1 MSDERTELATPVLPG
16 PAALAVPDELGDY
29 TGDNVQIFKDTAHI
43 RQRPGMYIGD
53 TGPKGLHHLVYELV
67 YNSVDEALAGYC
79 HLIHVK
85 INVDGSLGVSDDG
98 RGIPVDEHPEAKR
111 PTLEVVMTTVGAGAK
126 FDKNTYRVSA
136 GLHGIGAKAVTAL
149 SEWVEAEVRRD
160 GKVYTQEYERGKP
173 ITPVTEIGVTNQAAG
188 AEPSF
193 ANRRSGTRIKFKP
206 DPLVF
211 KDVTFD
217 YDTLEGR
224 LRELAFL
231 NKGLAIQ
238 LTDERTGKE
247 ELFKYDGGIAE
258 FVEYLNRTTDTLHKP
273 VYVDRTVDNVRM
285 DGTVEK
291 VRVEV
296 ALQYTTDEEERV
308 RCYANNAFNSV
319 GGTHLVGFRTALTRV
334 LNAYGDKENLFK
346 NDLKPIGEDFREGLT
361 AVVSVQV
368 PEPQLE
374 AQTKIR
380 LNNPEVEGLVSGVV
394 HEHLAKYLE
403 ENPKD
408 AQKIMKKVILAA
420 EAREAASK
428 AKKAL
433 KDRKSILNSGGLP
446 GKLYDCT
453 NRDRD
458 EAELFLVEG
467 QSAGGSAES
476 GRNRMFQAILPL
488 RGKVLNVEKART
500 EKVLGNDEICNLI
513 SAVGIDIG
521 NSEDVSKRRYG
532 KVIILTDADVD
543 GQHIRTLLLTF
554 FYRQM
559 RQLIADGHVFVA
571 RPPLY
576 KVTHR
581 KSVRYVQSME
591 EMNRDLMERGR
602 AGTRFTVLPAPAE
615 GSAVPPAPVVL
626 EGERLA
632 KLVAVLSELAEP
644 LRILERRGL
653 TLASFFKE
661 ETPEGLP
668 LFRLRLRGKDHWFG
682 TAEKRD
688 AFRHA
693 EEQRLGHELV
703 VGEELR
709 LGPSGSGNG
718 NGNGH
723 ADGQVEIIHLQEL
736 HEVRAINDGLRR
748 LREFGLGTADLVPLP
763 RIAGREPPVRF
774 VLEHGDSRHLLPH
787 LRELVPEVRRLGERG
802 MAITRFKGLGEMD
815 GEELW
820 ETTLDPAKRTLL
832 QVQLDEAGQAD
843 LMFRTLMGEKVEP
856 RREFIQKH
864 ALEVKDID
872 YHGA

>member
-1 MSDERTELATPVLPG
+1 
-16 PAALAVPDELGDY
+16 
-29 TGDNVQIFKDTAHI
+29 
-43 RQRPGMYIGD
+43 
-53 TGPKGLHHLVYELV
+53 
-67 YNSVDEALAGYC
+67 
-79 HLIHVK
+79 
-85 INVDGSLGVSDDG
+85 
-98 RGIPVDEHPEAKR
+98 
-111 PTLEVVMTTVGAGAK
+111 MTTVGAGAK
-126 FDKNTYRVSA
+126 FDKNTYKVSA

-149 SEWVEAEVRRD
+149 SEWVEAEIRRN
-160 GKVYTQEYERGKP
+160 GKVYKQEYERGKP
-173 ITPVTEIGVTNQAAG
+173 ITEVMEIGITQKAPAHPAAESKTP
-188 AEPSF
+188 AV
-193 ANRRSGTRIKFKP
+193 RRSGTTIKFKP
-206 DPLVF
+206 DPEVF
-211 KDVTFD
+211 KDATFD
-217 YDTLEGR
+217 YDTLEVR

-231 NKGLAIQ
+231 NKGLAIK
-238 LTDERTGKE
+238 LSDERSGKE

-258 FVEYLNRTTDTLHKP
+258 FVEYLNRMADTLHKP
-273 VYVDRTVDNVRM
+273 IYMDKTVDQ
-285 DGTVEK
+285 

-296 ALQYTTDEEERV
+296 AIQYTTDEEERV
-308 RCYANNAFNSV
+308 RCYANNAYNSV
-319 GGTHLVGFRTALTRV
+319 GGTHLSGFRAALTRA
-334 LNAYGDKENLFK
+334 LNTYGDKEGLFK

-361 AVVSVQV
+361 AIVSVQV

-380 LNNPEVEGLVSGVV
+380 LNNPEVEGIVASVV
-394 HEHLAKYLE
+394 HEHLTKYLE

-408 AQKIMKKVILAA
+408 AQKVMKKVILAA
-420 EAREAASK
+420 EAREAAAK

-433 KDRKSILNSGGLP
+433 KDRKSILSSGGLP

-476 GRNRMFQAILPL
+476 GRDRMFQAILPL
-488 RGKVLNVEKART
+488 RGKVLNVEKARP

-521 NSEDVSKRRYG
+521 NTEDIDKRRYD

-559 RQLIADGHVFVA
+559 RKLIEDGHIYVA

-581 KSVRYVQSME
+581 KNARYVQSIE
-591 EMNRDLMERGR
+591 EMNRELKSRGLS
-602 AGTRFTVLPAPAE
+602 GTRFSVLPSPVE
-615 GSAVPPAPVVL
+615 GSAPPAPPVVF
-626 EGERLA
+626 EGDRLA
-632 KLVAVLSELAEP
+632 QLVQGLGEMEEALV
-644 LRILERRGL
+644 ILERRGL
-653 TLASFFKE
+653 SLANFLSRAG
-661 ETPEGLP
+661 TGPLP
-668 LFRLRLRGKDHWFG
+668 IYRVLLGGREHWFA
-682 TAEKRD
+682 TAAEVD
-688 AFRHA
+688 SFRRT
-693 EEQRLGHELV
+693 EQERLGHELV

-709 LGPSGSGNG
+709 LGSGGQTNG

-723 ADGQVEIIHLQEL
+723 GNGHAETFFVQEL
-736 HEVRAINDGLRR
+736 HEVRGISRGLER
-748 LREFGLGTADLVPLP
+748 LHEFGLSKADLVPLP

-774 VLEHGDSRHLLPH
+774 VLENGDVRRVLPQ
-787 LRELVPEVRRLGERG
+787 LRELAPEVRRLGERG

-820 ETTLDPAKRTLL
+820 ETTLDPAKRTLMK
-832 QVQLDEAGQAD
+832 VQMDDALKADE
-843 LMFRTLMGEKVEP
+843 MFRTLMGEKVEP